1 MESEVGGDGRTSVG
15 HCLQL
20 DRYALKRNDSEIA
33 SRSLISFCCHR
44 NGGRYGAEMLTR
56 LFRDWS
62 GLKWNRASI
71 PHSSFSGLMLVR
83 ALSFL
88 HKAD

>member
-1 MESEVGGDGRTSVG
+1 MQSEVGGDN
-15 HCLQL
+15 CLQL

-44 NGGRYGAEMLTR
+44 NGGSFGAEILTQ
-56 LFRDWS
+56 LFCDWS
-62 GLKWNRASI
+62 GLKWNCVLIA
-71 PHSSFSGLMLVR
+71 HSPFSGLMLIP